1 LDCSVARKK
10 IPRDKTARF
19 DLAAAAYCTQFMLAL
34 LFKAWD
40 LAKPRAKSKAQITF
54 CVAHFNAADFLEVT
68 LHAIRRHHAE
78 ARIVVADSQ
87 SAGSQYLAARAA
99 CKKFSAELCPL
110 LGRRG
115 HTGTLNFL
123 FRKIRTKTAVF
134 LDQDCVL
141 LEPLDPLLQKMAA
154 GILLSGPRDEMQTTH
169 PKHPAAWHKRFRK
182 NPQFIHASLM
192 VVNAGELRHWMGSQP
207 FHWDSAWGPQ
217 PLERY
222 YGFTERIRRQSPD
235 AIFSLDSRHTGYGL
249 GMVYLH
255 DGRPIAYHNWYSG
268 RIFGH
273 SGKMDGGVE
282 ADWLR
287 SEMSRFI
294 RDYWAGTLE
303 LDLQ

>member
-1 LDCSVARKK
+1 MRAFLCK
-10 IPRDKTARF
+10 
-19 DLAAAAYCTQFMLAL
+19 L
-34 LFKAWD
+34 WD
-40 LAKPRAKSKAQITF
+40 LAKPRAKSDARITF

-78 ARIVVADSQ
+78 ARIVVADSK
-87 SAGSQYLAARAA
+87 SAGSQYLAARAV
-99 CKKFSAELCPL
+99 CKKFSAELYPL

-123 FRKIRTKTAVF
+123 FRQIRTETGVF

-141 LEPLDPLLQKMAA
+141 LEPLDSLLQKMTA
-154 GILLSGPRDEMQTTH
+154 GVLLAGPRDEMETTH
-169 PKHPAAWHKRFRK
+169 PKHPALPKGRFRK

-192 VVNAGELRHWMGSQP
+192 VVNAGKLRRWIGHQP
-207 FHWDSAWGPQ
+207 FHWDPVWGQQ

-222 YGFTERIRRQSPD
+222 YGFGERIRRKSPD
-235 AIFSLDSRHTGYGL
+235 SILPLDSRHTSYGL
-249 GMVYLH
+249 GMVYMH

-282 ADWLR
+282 AEWLR

-294 RDYWAGTLE
+294 RDYWAGTLD
-303 LDLQ
+303 LDLR